1 MGKGSDSDSAQATNH
16 VKKERVVIS
25 THNSTMRTAL
35 RLVALFAPLWAVYI
49 PGLFLGIFGFFL
61 VPVFFDVNDRVYWLL
76 ASFSIGAISTAALL
90 VNSLILSKTDI
101 TFPPLKAM
109 NLPVEQVKRISWH
122 WDAYEREIYLRFWV
136 DDEHVDIHHSRLSPR
151 KLTKLKNALRQWSP
165 ACEIEV
171 EPDDLEDLISLRE
184 RFYKPKKLV
193 ISKAQTNQA
202 AVSIDIPYDP
212 HEQFSKFKQSL
223 GANEKY
229 FWYCWVTMLLI
240 PCIMKIPDV
249 VWGFIA
255 DARHIERF
263 VDVPPFV
270 KAIDFFSD
278 VVWGVGTGGFAVAT
292 GICFDAAANPFFI
305 CILLGVTLLSLIAL
319 GMFIFQPN
327 GIRLKADCLQLFFR
341 WQKIPLHSR
350 SYAWKN
356 MLAFQ
361 LDQFGDVANPEKWR
375 MQIKMKDGSTV
386 NLNIEAI
393 KGTGS
398 RETLLK
404 TITKFAPD
412 AVQDQALIR
421 ALMPP
426 QRESYTELWLQTLTT
441 PPKRNRLTPLSD
453 GQRLKSGKYI
463 VDRQLASG
471 GQGVAYLAHEGDVA
485 GSSMAAHDVSTE
497 SVPKVV
503 LKEFVLPVYTS
514 RTVRKQALERFENE
528 ARILEELSHPQI
540 VKLIDF
546 FLEDHRAYLVLE
558 HIDGMSLRQLV
569 TKNGPMHLADI
580 ISLSMQMCDV
590 LEYLHSL
597 SPAVVHRDFTPD
609 NLILDSSGRLVLID
623 FNVAQQKQW
632 TTTSTVVGKHAYLP
646 AEQFRGK
653 PTTQSD
659 LYAMGAT
666 LFFLFSGKDPQ
677 PITSSHPRE
686 FDENVAKEFDQIVSK
701 LTATESDD
709 RYQTAAEARNALS
722 AVDKGNVISILQ
734 SDTISLNN
742 VESIKEKEAY
752 LRKVKN

>member
-193 ISKAQTNQA
+193 ISKAETNQA